1 MITRFLAVHL
11 VYKGGWA
18 GKGEENGLMTDK
30 HRFKELDSR
39 QCHDDCLHLEIRAAY
54 LFLTESYARCRLQ
67 YYCLHYV
74 IIHVSFDF

>member
-18 GKGEENGLMTDK
+18 EKGEENGLMTDK

-39 QCHDDCLHLEIRAAY
+39 QCHDDCLHLEIRAA
-54 LFLTESYARCRLQ
+54 
-67 YYCLHYV
+67 
-74 IIHVSFDF
+74 